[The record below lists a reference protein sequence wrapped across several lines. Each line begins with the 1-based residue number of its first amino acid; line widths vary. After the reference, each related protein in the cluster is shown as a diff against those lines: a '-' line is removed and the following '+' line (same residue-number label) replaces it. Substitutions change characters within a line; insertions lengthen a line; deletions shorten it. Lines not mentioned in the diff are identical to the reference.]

1 MSNAI
6 KIKRQPL
13 EYYLGLEY
21 PIKLIPSKVGGYVVE
36 IEELPGCLSE
46 GDTSEEALAN
56 IQEARQLWIE
66 TAYEDG
72 QDIPLP
78 RTMSKYNGK
87 FLLRMPVE
95 LHAKLDREA
104 ERNKVSLNMYMV
116 SKLAERKV

>member
-1 MSNAI
+1 MPNAI

-116 SKLAERKV
+116 SKLAER

>member
-1 MSNAI
+1 MPNAI
-6 KIKRQPL
+6 KTRRQPL

-36 IEELPGCLSE
+36 IEDLPGCLSE

-78 RTMSKYNGK
+78 RTEREYSGR
-87 FLLRMPVE
+87 FVVRMPKE
-95 LHAKLDREA
+95 LHAKLDRAA
-104 ERNKVSLNMYMV
+104 EQNNVSLNTYMV
-116 SKLAERKV
+116 HKLSGSR

>member
-1 MSNAI
+1 MSKTNTT
-6 KIKRQPL
+6 KRQSL
-13 EYYLGLEY
+13 EYYLNLEY
-21 PIKLIPSKVGGYVVE
+21 PIKLIPSSVGGYVVE

-56 IQEARQLWIE
+56 IQEARQLWVE

-72 QDIPLP
+72 MEIPLP
-78 RTMSKYNGK
+78 SSMREYNGK

-104 ERNKVSLNMYMV
+104 EKNKVSLNMYMV
-116 SKLAERKV
+116 SKLAGH

>member
-1 MSNAI
+1 MVISTERKPI
-6 KIKRQPL
+6 

-21 PIKLIPSKVGGYVVE
+21 PVTLIPDPSGGYVAK
-36 IEELPGCLSE
+36 IEDLPGCLSQGE
-46 GDTSEEALAN
+46 TKEEALEN
-56 IQEARQLWIE
+56 IEDARRLWTE
-66 TAYEDG
+66 TTYEDG

-116 SKLAERKV
+116 SKLAER